1 MGLLLAAG
9 ALKPLELLSY
19 NTLFWLR
26 GERSWDDRVVLITI
40 DDDSIRRL
48 ERFPWRRQYYA
59 QLIDVL
65 TKSNPSVIAFDLIF
79 SESSPDDAQLAEAM
93 LRNGR
98 VVLAQATDANGLP
111 LQPVPILQEAAI
123 ATGHLF
129 GQPDLD
135 GITRKVPLQGKDDL
149 SLGAMATQVY
159 SLVNQPVALPDL
171 TQPFWVNWPGPVR
184 RLQQYSFVDVLEGQV
199 PASAFQ
205 DKLVFIGV
213 TGTGFD
219 TMLTPFDQS
228 PPTTGVYLHVA
239 VASNLLQGNS
249 LQVYFN
255 PIWTAVL
262 LLLMPG
268 FSLILSLWRTEI
280 QLAIGTTCYGIWIAT
295 ALMLLHHNIWIPVA
309 LPGSLFVGTTITVAL
324 CERLRMNW
332 FLQQHVRYL
341 WEAYVPDLMQQRPDW
356 QPDRLLLPSSHPTSI
371 RAVVHLANLAEELG
385 RSQSTQSAIS
395 RSLSVG
401 LVALDIKG
409 NVWFCNAL
417 AEEWLGVEV
426 GQNLEAVLVPSWY
439 SADQWHQD
447 VWFLCRGQAIEP
459 HEVEYRDRYYS
470 LTLQLLEYKQSKKV
484 TDFALMPQQG
494 LLLVIEDINDRK
506 QVERN
511 LEKQVQEL
519 ERISQLKDDFLSTVS
534 HELRTPITN
543 MRLAIQMLKVAQ
555 SDKQRQ
561 QYLGILE
568 QECHRERDLINDLLD
583 LQRLELGQNILELS
597 ALNLTIWL
605 PEVVDSFEA
614 RTRTR
619 QQHLSCYVESDIPE
633 IFTEA
638 KSLERILV
646 ELINNACKYTPP
658 LGEIRIFARRLN
670 GDRVLISVRNT
681 GVEISPQ
688 DQVQIFEKFYRIPKG
703 DRWQQ
708 GGTGLGL
715 ALVKR
720 LTSHLQGI
728 IQVQSENLVTE
739 FTIELPISYT

>member
-1 MGLLLAAG
+1 MGLLLVMG

-26 GERSWDDRVVLITI
+26 GQRSWDDRVVLVAI

-48 ERFPWRRQYYA
+48 ERFPWRRKYYA
-59 QLIDVL
+59 QVIDVL
-65 TKSNPSVIAFDLIF
+65 TKASPSVIAFDLIF
-79 SESSPDDAQLAEAM
+79 SESSADDAQLAEAM

-98 VVLAQATDANGLP
+98 VVMAQAMDATGLP
-111 LQPVPILQEAAI
+111 LQPVPILQESAV

-135 GITRKVPLQGKDDL
+135 GITRKIPLQGKDDL
-149 SLGAMATQVY
+149 ALGAVATQVY
-159 SLVNQPVALPDL
+159 SLVKQPIALPDL
-171 TQPFWVNWPGPVR
+171 TQPFWINWPGSTR
-184 RLQQYSFVDVLEGQV
+184 RLQQYSFVDVLEGRV
-199 PASAFQ
+199 PANAFQ
-205 DKLVFIGV
+205 DKVVLIGV

-219 TMLTPFDQS
+219 TMLTPFDQA
-228 PPTTGVYLHVA
+228 PATTGVYLHAA

-249 LQVYFN
+249 LRVYFD
-255 PIWTAVL
+255 PVWTAVL

-268 FSLILSLWRTEI
+268 LSVLLSVWRTEI
-280 QLAIGTTCYGIWIAT
+280 QLAIGATCGAVWIIT
-295 ALMLLHHNIWIPVA
+295 ALILLHSNIWIPVA
-309 LPGSLFVGTTITVAL
+309 LPVGLLVCTTIAVAL

-332 FLQQHVRYL
+332 LLQRQVRYL

-356 QPDRLLLPSSHPTSI
+356 QPDRLLLPSTHPKSI

-395 RSLSVG
+395 RSLSVA
-401 LVALDIKG
+401 LVALDVKG
-409 NVWFCNAL
+409 HVWFCNAL
-417 AEEWLGVEV
+417 AGEWLGVEV
-426 GQNLEAVLVPSWY
+426 GQNLEGVLVPHWY
-439 SADQWHQD
+439 PADQWHQD
-447 VWFLCRGQAIEP
+447 IWLLCRGQEIEVR
-459 HEVEYRDRYYS
+459 EVEAHDHSYS
-470 LTLQLLEYKQSKKV
+470 LTLQLLEYKEAQKV
-484 TDFALMPQQG
+484 TDFSFMNQQG
-494 LLLVIEDINDRK
+494 LLLVIEDISDRK

-543 MRLAIQMLKVAQ
+543 MRLAIQMLKIAQ

-583 LQRLELGQNILELS
+583 LQRLELGQNVLELAS
-597 ALNLTIWL
+597 LNLTIWL
-605 PEVVDSFEA
+605 PEIVDSFETRA
-614 RTRTR
+614 RTR
-619 QQHLSCYVESDIPE
+619 QQQLSCYVESNLPE
-633 IFTEA
+633 VFTEA
-638 KSLERILV
+638 RSLERILT

-658 LGEIRIFARRLN
+658 LGEIRVFARRLT

-681 GVEISPQ
+681 GVEISPE
-688 DQVQIFEKFYRIPKG
+688 DQVQIFEKFYRIPKS

-720 LTSHLQGI
+720 LTSHLQGT
-728 IQVQSENLVTE
+728 IQVKSEDLAAE
-739 FTIELPISYT
+739 FIIELPISYT